1 MPRAKKEKVPELYQ
15 ILDDG
20 ENPVRI
26 KTGYTSAID
35 RSRVGKI
42 YQSKAAALSTIRR
55 AMKQKNKEPSSRLEW
70 ATILQI
76 NKKNV
81 LNDEWQEALLKL
93 KIRIF
98 RPADT
103 EDVTFHL
110 DKIK

>member
-1 MPRAKKEKVPELYQ
+1 MPRTKKEKIPELYQ
-15 ILDDG
+15 ILDEG
-20 ENPVRI
+20 GNPVRI
-26 KTGYTSAID
+26 KTGYISAIE

-42 YQSKAAALSTIRR
+42 YQSKAAALFTIRK
-55 AMKQKNKEPSSRLEW
+55 AIKQKNKEPSTRFDY
-70 ATILQI
+70 ATALQI

-81 LNDEWQEALLKL
+81 SNDEWQEALLKL

-103 EDVTFHL
+103 EEVTFHL

>member
-70 ATILQI
+70 ATILKI

-81 LNDEWQEALLKL
+81 SNDEWQEALLKL

>member
-1 MPRAKKEKVPELYQ
+1 MPMAKKEKIPELYQ

-20 ENPVRI
+20 GNPVRI
-26 KTGYTSAID
+26 KTGYISAID

-55 AMKQKNKEPSSRLEW
+55 AMKQKNKEPATRFEW
-70 ATILQI
+70 ATTLQI

-81 LNDEWQEALLKL
+81 SNDEWQEALLKL

-103 EDVTFHL
+103 EEVTFHL